1 MSQKIYPYPT
11 TDSSLLAG
19 KLLRLELVAVKELD
33 LPSRFCQF
41 MLNESELHGTLHMN
55 GSCHLPIFCGFNK
68 CTFATWKGLPVDGAF
83 KIKTAAVFQRSMQ
96 DSNFHQ
102 D

>member
-41 MLNESELHGTLHMN
+41 MLNESESECCMVHYT
-55 GSCHLPIFCGFNK
+55 
-68 CTFATWKGLPVDGAF
+68 
-83 KIKTAAVFQRSMQ
+83 
-96 DSNFHQ
+96 
-102 D
+102 